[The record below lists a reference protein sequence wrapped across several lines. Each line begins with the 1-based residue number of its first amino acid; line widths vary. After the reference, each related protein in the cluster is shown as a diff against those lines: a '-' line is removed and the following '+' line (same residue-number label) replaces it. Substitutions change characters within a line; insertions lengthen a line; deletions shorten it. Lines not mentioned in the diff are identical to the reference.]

1 LVAPS
6 SSDPARASIPLI
18 VIDQALA
25 RVLGQTRA
33 LPVQTVTIDQA
44 LHRMLAADV
53 RAAGD
58 VPPFPC
64 SAMDGYALLAG
75 PAGRRLRV
83 TGESRAGVPSEHGLG
98 DGEAIRVSTGAAIP
112 PGADAVIPQED
123 IDLDRAGAA
132 IPPGADA
139 VIPQVDIDLDG
150 AGDVIVTTQDSPAG
164 AHVRGA
170 GEDMRVGT
178 IVLRA
183 GRRLGPLALGAA
195 VAAGAGTLQVA
206 TRPRVAVLCTGD
218 ELQAPGAP
226 LGPGEIHNSNAPML
240 TGLSLDAGA
249 ETGPAGRLP
258 DDRPATIDG
267 IAGAIDASDVV
278 IITGGVSVGPHDH
291 VKPAL
296 SALGV
301 QQLFWSVAL
310 QPGKPTW
317 FGVAGDGTLV
327 FGLPGNPVSAV
338 VTFSL
343 FVAPALAAMQGAPAP
358 APPIPTAALG
368 TELPCNPRRE
378 QAVRVSLSGGPG
390 GVTATPTGAQGSH
403 ILSSLLAADALGMI
417 PMGEGVVA
425 AGDEI
430 TLRALAR

>member
-1 LVAPS
+1 LAP

-18 VIDQALA
+18 AIDQALEHVLAQA
-25 RVLGQTRA
+25 RP
-33 LPVQTVTIDQA
+33 LPAQTVTIGEA
-44 LHRMLAADV
+44 LHRVLAADI

-75 PAGRRLRV
+75 PSGRRLRIA
-83 TGESRAGVPSEHGLG
+83 GESRAGVPSGRSLR

-123 IDLDRAGAA
+123 VDLE
-132 IPPGADA
+132 
-139 VIPQVDIDLDG
+139 DG
-150 AGDVIVTTQDSPAG
+150 AGDLIVTAQDSPAG

-170 GEDMRVGT
+170 GEDMRAGT
-178 IVLRA
+178 AVLRA
-183 GRRLGPLALGAA
+183 GQRLGPVQLGAA
-195 VAAGAGTLQVA
+195 VAAGAGPVQA
-206 TRPRVAVLCTGD
+206 ARRPRVAVLCTGD
-218 ELQAPGAP
+218 ELRAPGEP

-240 TGLSLDAGA
+240 TGLSIDAGA

-258 DDRPATIDG
+258 DDRQATIDG
-267 IAGAIDASDVV
+267 IGAAIAADDVV
-278 IITGGVSVGPHDH
+278 IISGGVSVGPHDH

-296 SALGV
+296 AALGV
-301 QQLFWSVAL
+301 RELFWGVAL

-317 FGVAGDGTLV
+317 FGVADDGTLV

-343 FVAPALAAMQGAPAP
+343 FVAPALAALQGAPAP
-358 APPIPTAALG
+358 PPPSPTAVLG
-368 TELPCNPRRE
+368 TELPRNPRRE
-378 QAVRVSLSGGPG
+378 QAVRVSLSGGPAR
-390 GVTATPTGAQGSH
+390 VTATPTGAQGSH
-403 ILSSLLAADALGMI
+403 ILSSLLTADALGMI

-425 AGDEI
+425 AGAEI
-430 TLRALAR
+430 SLRALAR

>member
-1 LVAPS
+1 LAPP

-18 VIDQALA
+18 AIDQAVEH
-25 RVLGQTRA
+25 VLGQSRA
-33 LPVQTVTIDQA
+33 LPAETVTIDDA
-44 LHRMLAADV
+44 LHRVLAADV
-53 RAAGD
+53 RAVGD

-75 PAGRRLRV
+75 RSGRRLRIV
-83 TGESRAGVPSEHGLG
+83 GESRAGAPSGRALT

-112 PGADAVIPQED
+112 PGAQAVIPQED
-123 IDLDRAGAA
+123 VDLAD
-132 IPPGADA
+132 GAD
-139 VIPQVDIDLDG
+139 
-150 AGDVIVTTQDSPAG
+150 DVIVTSQDSPDG

-170 GEDMRVGT
+170 GEDMRAET
-178 IVLRA
+178 IVLHA
-183 GRRLGPLALGAA
+183 GLRLGPVQLGAA
-195 VAAGAGTLQVA
+195 VAAGAGTVQVA
-206 TRPRVAVLCTGD
+206 LRPRVAVLSTGD
-218 ELQAPGAP
+218 ELRAPGEP

-240 TGLSLDAGA
+240 TGLSRDAGA
-249 ETGPAGRLP
+249 DTGPAGRLP
-258 DDRPATIDG
+258 DDRQATIDG
-267 IAGAIDASDVV
+267 IGAAIDTSDVV

-296 SALGV
+296 AALHV
-301 QQLFWSVAL
+301 EQLFWSVAL

-317 FGVAGDGTLV
+317 FGVAADGTLV

-343 FVAPALAAMQGAPAP
+343 FVAPALAALQGAPAP
-358 APPIPTAALG
+358 APSAPTATLA
-368 TELPCNPRRE
+368 TELPRNPRRE
-378 QAVRVSLSGGPG
+378 QAVRMSLAADSR

-417 PMGEGVVA
+417 PMGDGVVA

>member
-1 LVAPS
+1 LAPP

-18 VIDQALA
+18 AIDQAIEHVLA
-25 RVLGQTRA
+25 QTRVL
-33 LPVQTVTIDQA
+33 PPQTVTIDEA
-44 LHRMLAADV
+44 LHRVLAADV
-53 RAAGD
+53 RAVGD

-75 PAGRRLRV
+75 PSGRRLRIA
-83 TGESRAGVPSEHGLG
+83 GESRAGVPSGHGLG
-98 DGEAIRVSTGAAIP
+98 EGEAIRVSTGAAIP

-123 IDLDRAGAA
+123 VDRE
-132 IPPGADA
+132 
-139 VIPQVDIDLDG
+139 DG
-150 AGDVIVTTQDSPAG
+150 GDDEIVTAHHSPAG

-170 GEDMRVGT
+170 GEDMRAGT
-178 IVLRA
+178 TVLRA
-183 GRRLGPLALGAA
+183 GHRLGPVQLGAA
-195 VAAGAGTLQVA
+195 VAAGAGTVQVA
-206 TRPRVAVLCTGD
+206 ARPRVAVLCTGD
-218 ELQAPGAP
+218 ELRAPGEP

-249 ETGPAGRLP
+249 ETGAAGRLP
-258 DDRPATIDG
+258 DDRQATIDG
-267 IAGAIDASDVV
+267 IGAAIDTSDVV

-296 SALGV
+296 SVLHV
-301 QQLFWSVAL
+301 QERFWSVAL

-343 FVAPALAAMQGAPAP
+343 FVAPALAVMQGAPAP
-358 APPIPTAALG
+358 APPTPTAVLG
-368 TELPCNPRRE
+368 TELPRNPRRE
-378 QAVRVSLSGGPG
+378 QAVRVSLSDGPG

-417 PMGEGVVA
+417 PMGEGIVA

>member
-1 LVAPS
+1 MARP

-18 VIDQALA
+18 AIDQAIEH
-25 RVLGQTRA
+25 VLGQTRPLA
-33 LPVQTVTIDQA
+33 PQTVTIDDA
-44 LHRMLAADV
+44 LHRVLAADI
-53 RAAGD
+53 RATGD

-64 SAMDGYALLAG
+64 SAMDGYALRAG
-75 PAGRRLRV
+75 PAGRRLRIA
-83 TGESRAGVPSEHGLG
+83 GESRAGAPSARALS

-123 IDLDRAGAA
+123 VDLD
-132 IPPGADA
+132 
-139 VIPQVDIDLDG
+139 DG
-150 AGDVIVTTQDSPAG
+150 AEAVIVTIQDSPVG

-170 GEDMRVGT
+170 GEDMRAGT
-178 IVLRA
+178 TVLRA
-183 GRRLGPLALGAA
+183 GRRLGPVELGAA
-195 VAAGAGTLQVA
+195 VAAGAGTVQA
-206 TRPRVAVLCTGD
+206 ARRPRVAVLCTGD
-218 ELQAPGAP
+218 ELRAPGEP
-226 LGPGEIHNSNAPML
+226 LGPGEIHNSNSPML

-249 ETGPAGRLP
+249 ATGPAGRLP
-258 DDRPATIDG
+258 DDRQATIDG
-267 IAGAIDASDVV
+267 IGAAIDGSDVV

-296 SALGV
+296 SALHV

-343 FVAPALAAMQGAPAP
+343 FVAPALAALQGAPAP
-358 APPIPTAALG
+358 LPPTPTAVLS
-368 TELPCNPRRE
+368 TELPRNPRRE
-378 QAVRVSLSGGPG
+378 QAVRVSLGDSPG

-417 PMGEGVVA
+417 PMGDGVVA

-430 TLRALAR
+430 MLRALAR

>member
-1 LVAPS
+1 LAPP

-18 VIDQALA
+18 AIDQAIEH
-25 RVLGQTRA
+25 VLGQTRP
-33 LPVQTVTIDQA
+33 LPAQTVTVDEA
-44 LHRMLAADV
+44 LHRVLAADV
-53 RAAGD
+53 RAVGD

-75 PAGRRLRV
+75 PSGRRLRIV
-83 TGESRAGVPSEHGLG
+83 GESRAGAPSGRALS

-123 IDLDRAGAA
+123 VDRSD
-132 IPPGADA
+132 GAD
-139 VIPQVDIDLDG
+139 G
-150 AGDVIVTTQDSPAG
+150 ADDVIVTSQDSSAG

-170 GEDMRVGT
+170 GEDMRAGT
-178 IVLRA
+178 TVLRA
-183 GRRLGPLALGAA
+183 GRRLGPVQLGAA
-195 VAAGAGTLQVA
+195 VAAGAGTVQVA
-206 TRPRVAVLCTGD
+206 TSPSVAVLCTGD
-218 ELQAPGAP
+218 ELRAPGEP

-249 ETGPAGRLP
+249 ATGSAGRLP
-258 DDRPATIDG
+258 DDRQATIDG
-267 IAGAIDASDVV
+267 IGAAIDASDVV

-296 SALGV
+296 SALHV

-343 FVAPALAAMQGAPAP
+343 FVAPALAALQGAPAP
-358 APPIPTAALG
+358 APPTPTAVLG
-368 TELPCNPRRE
+368 TELPRNPRRE
-378 QAVRVSLSGGPG
+378 QAVRVSLHDGPG

>member
-1 LVAPS
+1 ML
-6 SSDPARASIPLI
+6 D
-18 VIDQALA
+18 
-25 RVLGQTRA
+25 QTRA
-33 LPVQTVTIDQA
+33 LPAQTVSIDAA
-44 LHRMLAADV
+44 LHRVLAADV

-75 PAGRRLRV
+75 PSGRHLEV
-83 TGESRAGVPSEHGLG
+83 IGESRAGSPSGRALS

-123 IDLDRAGAA
+123 VDLA
-132 IPPGADA
+132 
-139 VIPQVDIDLDG
+139 DG
-150 AGDVIVTTQDSPAG
+150 APPAIVTSQDSPAG

-170 GEDMRVGT
+170 GEDMRAGAT
-178 IVLRA
+178 VLHA
-183 GRRLGPLALGAA
+183 GARLGPVQLGAA
-195 VAAGAGTLQVA
+195 VAAGAGTVQVA
-206 TRPRVAVLCTGD
+206 AKPRVAVLSTGD
-218 ELQAPGAP
+218 ELRAPGEP

-249 ETGPAGRLP
+249 ETGAAGRLP
-258 DDRPATIDG
+258 DDRQATIDG
-267 IAGAIDASDVV
+267 IGAAIDASDVV

-296 SALGV
+296 SALHV

-343 FVAPALAAMQGAPAP
+343 FVAPALAALQGAAAP
-358 APPIPTAALG
+358 APPWPHALLG
-368 TELPCNPRRE
+368 AELPRNPRRD
-378 QAVRVSLSGGPG
+378 QAVRVSLDAGPA

>member
-1 LVAPS
+1 LAPP

-18 VIDQALA
+18 AIDQAIEH
-25 RVLGQTRA
+25 VLGQTQP
-33 LPVQTVTIDQA
+33 LPTQTVEIDEA
-44 LHRMLAADV
+44 LHRVLAADV
-53 RAAGD
+53 RAVGD

-75 PAGRRLRV
+75 PSGRQLRIV
-83 TGESRAGVPSEHGLG
+83 GESRAGAPSGRALS

-123 IDLDRAGAA
+123 VDLVD
-132 IPPGADA
+132 GAD
-139 VIPQVDIDLDG
+139 DL
-150 AGDVIVTTQDSPAG
+150 IVTCHDSPDG

-170 GEDMRVGT
+170 GEDMRAGT
-178 IVLRA
+178 IVLRV
-183 GRRLGPLALGAA
+183 GQRLGPVQLGAA
-195 VAAGAGTLQVA
+195 VAAGAGTVQVA
-206 TRPRVAVLCTGD
+206 SRPRVAVLCTGD
-218 ELQAPGAP
+218 ELRAPGDP

-249 ETGPAGRLP
+249 EADAAARLL
-258 DDRPATIDG
+258 DDRQETIDG
-267 IAGAIDASDVV
+267 IAAAIDASDVV

-296 SALGV
+296 SALHV
-301 QQLFWSVAL
+301 RQLFWSVAL

-317 FGVAGDGTLV
+317 FGVADDGTLV

-343 FVAPALAAMQGAPAP
+343 FVAPALAALQGARAP
-358 APPIPTAALG
+358 APPTPTARLL
-368 TELPCNPRRE
+368 TELPRNPRRE
-378 QAVRVSLSGGPG
+378 QAVRVSLEESSA
-390 GVTATPTGAQGSH
+390 GVTAKPTGAQGSH

-430 TLRALAR
+430 ALRALAR

>member
-1 LVAPS
+1 LAPA

-18 VIDQALA
+18 AIDQAIEDVLA
-25 RVLGQTRA
+25 RTRVLPA
-33 LPVQTVTIDQA
+33 QTVTIDDA
-44 LHRMLAADV
+44 RHRVLATDV

-64 SAMDGYALLAG
+64 SAMDGYAVLAG
-75 PAGRRLRV
+75 PSGRRLRV
-83 TGESRAGVPSEHGLG
+83 AGESRAGVPSGHALV
-98 DGEAIRVSTGAAIP
+98 DGEAVRVSTGAAIP

-123 IDLDRAGAA
+123 
-132 IPPGADA
+132 
-139 VIPQVDIDLDG
+139 VDIDDG
-150 AGDVIVTTQDSPAG
+150 AEDVIVTAHDSPAG

-170 GEDMRVGT
+170 GEDMRTGT
-178 IVLRA
+178 IVLDA
-183 GRRLGPLALGAA
+183 GRRLGPVQLGAA
-195 VAAGAGTLQVA
+195 VAAGAGTVQVA
-206 TRPRVAVLCTGD
+206 SRPHVAVLCTGD
-218 ELQAPGAP
+218 ELRAPGEP

-249 ETGPAGRLP
+249 ETGAAGRLP
-258 DDRPATIDG
+258 DDRQATIDG
-267 IAGAIDASDVV
+267 IGAAIDACDVV

-296 SALGV
+296 AALHV
-301 QQLFWSVAL
+301 QELFWSVAL

-343 FVAPALAAMQGAPAP
+343 FVAPALAVMQGAPVP
-358 APPIPTAALG
+358 APPTPTARLL
-368 TELPCNPRRE
+368 TEMPRNPRRE
-378 QAVRVSLSGGPG
+378 QAVRVSLSDGPG
-390 GVTATPTGAQGSH
+390 GVTAMPTGAQGSH
-403 ILSSLLAADALGMI
+403 ILSSLLDADALGMI
-417 PMGEGVVA
+417 PMGQGIVA

>member
-1 LVAPS
+1 LAPL
-6 SSDPARASIPLI
+6 SSDPARASTPLI
-18 VIDQALA
+18 AIDQAIEH
-25 RVLGQTRA
+25 VLSQTRA
-33 LPVQTVTIDQA
+33 LAAQTVTIDEA
-44 LHRMLAADV
+44 LHRVLAADI
-53 RAAGD
+53 RAVGD

-75 PAGRRLRV
+75 PSGRRLRIV
-83 TGESRAGVPSEHGLG
+83 GESRAGVPSRHRLG
-98 DGEAIRVSTGAAIP
+98 GGEAIRVSTGAAIP
-112 PGADAVIPQED
+112 PGAESVIPQED
-123 IDLDRAGAA
+123 VDLD
-132 IPPGADA
+132 
-139 VIPQVDIDLDG
+139 DG
-150 AGDVIVTTQDSPAG
+150 SEDVIVTCQDSPAG

-170 GEDMRVGT
+170 GEDMRAGT
-178 IVLRA
+178 TVLRA
-183 GRRLGPLALGAA
+183 GHWLGPVQLGAA
-195 VAAGAGTLQVA
+195 VAAGAGTVEA
-206 TRPRVAVLCTGD
+206 VRRPRVAVLCTGD
-218 ELQAPGAP
+218 ELRAPGEP

-249 ETGPAGRLP
+249 EVGPAGRLP
-258 DDRPATIDG
+258 DDRQATIDG
-267 IAGAIDASDVV
+267 IGAAIDDSDVV

-296 SALGV
+296 SALSV
-301 QQLFWSVAL
+301 RELFWSVAL

-343 FVAPALAAMQGAPAP
+343 FVAPALAAMQRAPAP
-358 APPIPTAALG
+358 APPSSTAVLG
-368 TELPCNPRRE
+368 TELPRNPRRE
-378 QAVRVSLSGGPG
+378 QAVRVALTDGPE

-417 PMGEGVVA
+417 PMGDGVVA

>member
-1 LVAPS
+1 LAAPT
-6 SSDPARASIPLI
+6 SDPARASIPLI
-18 VIDQALA
+18 AIDQAIA
-25 RVLGQTRA
+25 HVLGETRA
-33 LPVQTVTIDQA
+33 LPAQTVTIDEA
-44 LHRMLAADV
+44 LGRVLATDV

-58 VPPFPC
+58 VPPFAC

-75 PAGRRLRV
+75 PSGRRLQV
-83 TGESRAGVPSEHGLG
+83 AGESRAGTPAGHALR

-112 PGADAVIPQED
+112 AGADAVIPQED
-123 IDLDRAGAA
+123 VDRDGDG
-132 IPPGADA
+132 PPDDA
-139 VIPQVDIDLDG
+139 P
-150 AGDVIVTTQDSPAG
+150 AVIVTRQDSPAG

-170 GEDMRVGT
+170 GEDMRAGT
-178 IVLRA
+178 VVLRA
-183 GRRLGPLALGAA
+183 GRRLGPLQLGAA
-195 VAAGAGTLQVA
+195 VAAGTGTVA
-206 TRPRVAVLCTGD
+206 VARRPRVAVLCTGD
-218 ELQAPGAP
+218 ELRAPGEP
-226 LGPGEIHNSNAPML
+226 LRPGEIHNSNAPML
-240 TGLSLDAGA
+240 TGLSAGAGA
-249 ETGPAGRLP
+249 ETAPAGRLP
-258 DDRPATIDG
+258 DDRHATIDG
-267 IAGAIDASDVV
+267 IAAAIDAGDVV

-301 QQLFWSVAL
+301 RELFWSVAL

-358 APPIPTAALG
+358 APPHPTAVLG
-368 TELPCNPRRE
+368 AELARNPRRE
-378 QAVRVSLSGGPG
+378 QAVRVSLSEGPG
-390 GVTATPTGAQGSH
+390 GATALPTGAQGSH

-417 PMGEGVVA
+417 PMGDGVVA